1 MRKAKI
7 LYKDEEAGVLM
18 QHDDGSFTFKYNDNW
33 IDNQSKPA
41 ISLTLQKNEKE
52 FHSSYLFPFFYHM
65 LPEGSNKQV
74 ACRLNK
80 IDLKDDFG
88 LLMTVAKHDSIGAV
102 TVKKMDN

>member
-18 QHDDGSFTFKYNDNW
+18 QHDDGSYTFKYNDNW

-41 ISLTLQKNEKE
+41 ISPTLPKNEKE

-74 ACRLNK
+74 VCRLNK
-80 IDLKDDFG
+80 IDPKDDFG
-88 LLMTVAKHDSIGAV
+88 LLMTVAIHDSIGAV